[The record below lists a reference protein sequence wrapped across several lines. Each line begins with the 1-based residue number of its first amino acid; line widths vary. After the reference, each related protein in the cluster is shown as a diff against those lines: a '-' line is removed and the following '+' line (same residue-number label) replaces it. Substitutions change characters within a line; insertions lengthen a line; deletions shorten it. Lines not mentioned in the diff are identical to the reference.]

1 MDIQRFIN
9 RRKELGYSQSELAKG
24 ICTQATISKFENN
37 GKMISTKILTQLCQR
52 LGLSLSDI
60 FPSESDNDSEVRD
73 ELRHAEFDL
82 ITTEYDEALKILSSI
97 QIDQIDDKQI
107 KMEYLFIKG
116 YALALSREDVD
127 EAIFCFDQILNGF
140 DEEHSTVYSP
150 LAYVGMGISYQ
161 QAGNFDKAEFYFSKM
176 PERLKTISNT
186 DVDSVW
192 KSLTMLFYTG
202 NFYGAQNELDISNM
216 LLQSL
221 INLSSQ
227 RHVTFYVAR
236 AQYHLALNEQASHG
250 YSEHVQELL
259 NDAAA
264 FARFNK
270 NQNLIK
276 QIDQIEQN
284 SQK

>member
-1 MDIQRFIN
+1 MNIQRFID

-37 GKMISTKILTQLCQR
+37 GKMISTKILTQLCQG

-60 FPSESDNDSEVRD
+60 FPSEADNDSAVRD
-73 ELRHAEFDL
+73 ELRRAEFDL
-82 ITTEYDEALKILSSI
+82 ITTEYDEALEILQSLE
-97 QIDQIDDKQI
+97 IDKIDDKQI
-107 KMEYLFIKG
+107 QMEYLFIRG
-116 YALALSREDVD
+116 YVLALSNQDDD
-127 EAIFCFDQILNGF
+127 EAIFCFDQILNGY
-140 DEEHSTVYSP
+140 DEAHTTVYSP

-176 PERLKTISNT
+176 PERLKTIANK

-202 NFYGAQNELDISNM
+202 NFYAVRGEIDTSNM

-221 INLSSQ
+221 VDLSSD

-236 AQYHLALNEQASHG
+236 AQYHLADNEYTVNG
-250 YSEHVQELL
+250 KTPKFTELIT
-259 NDAAA
+259 DATA

-270 NQNLIK
+270 NKNL
-276 QIDQIEQN
+276 IDQIDSLVKSTN
-284 SQK
+284 